1 MFKCKKCDSTKYVLR
16 EKGTATGLY
25 CAKCG
30 FWHKWVA
37 KSDLVRY
44 KVGMHQSNDYEQKML
59 NWAKKV
65 IWKSKKVKNEII
77 DCIIETLQGE
87 GGEVKWDSLIV
98 KSKGGLLNINLGF
111 WNDCYTTH
119 FKKDFTI
126 TLSKEQ
132 VKNQVIKR
140 LFKGE

>member
-1 MFKCKKCDSTKYVLR
+1 M
-16 EKGTATGLY
+16 
-25 CAKCG
+25 
-30 FWHKWVA
+30 
-37 KSDLVRY
+37 
-44 KVGMHQSNDYEQKML
+44 
-59 NWAKKV
+59 
-65 IWKSKKVKNEII
+65 KNEII

-87 GGEVKWDSLIV
+87 GKEVKWDSLIV
-98 KSKGGLLNINLGF
+98 KSKDGLLNINLGF
-111 WNDCYTTH
+111 WNDFYTTH